1 MNEKIVCCGLNQS
14 QTHDDVT
21 FPLRTLTIAAA
32 VLKLISCIIF
42 PHDAYH
48 LPCILNTSLQPMIH
62 MFMLDDRIMTIFY

>member
-14 QTHDDVT
+14 QTHDDV
-21 FPLRTLTIAAA
+21 TIAAA

-48 LPCILNTSLQPMIH
+48 LPCILNTSLHPMIH